1 MKGHRKAII
10 AELRSIDAK
19 HMQLMLSRKGWET
32 EHVNNSI
39 DLINKLV
46 VNQYDMV
53 MISNNLPDS
62 SVQEVAT
69 KIRNIVP
76 KIEKTPIV
84 AVINFTIETEKRKL
98 LQAGADYC
106 LTKPVYNDGLSEVL
120 DTILKGNRVRVV

>member
-10 AELRSIDAK
+10 AEQRSIDAK

-32 EHVNNSI
+32 EIVNNSI
-39 DLINKLV
+39 DLINKLIV
-46 VNQYDMV
+46 DKYDMV
-53 MISNNLPDS
+53 MISDNLPDS
-62 SVQEVAT
+62 SLQEVAA
-69 KIRNIVP
+69 KIRTVIP
-76 KIEKTPIV
+76 KSEKPPLV

-120 DTILKGNRVRVV
+120 DTISNGSRVRVA